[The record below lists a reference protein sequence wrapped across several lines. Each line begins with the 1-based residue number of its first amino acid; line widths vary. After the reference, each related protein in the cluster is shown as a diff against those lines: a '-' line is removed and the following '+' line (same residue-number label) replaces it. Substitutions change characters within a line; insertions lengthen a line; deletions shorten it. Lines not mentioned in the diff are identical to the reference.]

1 MSPLED
7 ADTSQ
12 MTDVGGEL
20 DDNSLMSPHDADI
33 SETSEMHDAGVGLR
47 LRRLSEAGSESRPDP
62 CVPGASLTGAV
73 SPCLTSSPSA
83 SSSSPDL
90 GVTSVQRQRPSGRKR
105 TDLSPV
111 GASLQEM
118 YGLVSNRAKD
128 PNEKVNMDFRFHLS
142 IYDIFNIFL
151 SRRVF

>member
-1 MSPLED
+1 
-7 ADTSQ
+7 
-12 MTDVGGEL
+12 
-20 DDNSLMSPHDADI
+20 
-33 SETSEMHDAGVGLR
+33 MHDAGVGLR

-62 CVPGASLTGAV
+62 CVPGDSLTGAV

-83 SSSSPDL
+83 SSSPSDP
-90 GVTSVQRQRPSGRKR
+90 GVTQLTSLQRQRPSGRQR

-128 PNEKVNMDFRFHLS
+128 PNEKVDNIEVRFHLKPRS
-142 IYDIFNIFL
+142 ISYKQLNVEIL
-151 SRRVF
+151 G